1 MQASAQKKPRVLT
14 GRAVLLWLVG
24 FFVVV
29 FAVNAVLVRAAI
41 STFGGVETL
50 SSYKAGLQFEHEAG
64 LAQRQDALNWRV
76 SGELTRDSAGAAQLD
91 VTARDAV
98 GVPLRGLT
106 ADARLAHPADDRLD
120 HVIAV
125 HAVGDG
131 AFHGA
136 AQAQSGQWELIIDL
150 YRGGERVFR
159 SRSRVTLR

>member
-1 MQASAQKKPRVLT
+1 MQAPAQKKPCVLT

-50 SSYKAGLQFEHEAG
+50 SSYKAGLLFEQEAG
-64 LAQRQDALNWRV
+64 LAQRQDALHWQV
-76 SGELTRDSAGAAQLD
+76 SGKLARDGAGEAQLD
-91 VTARDAV
+91 VSARDAQ
-98 GVPLRGLT
+98 GAPLAGLT

-120 HVIAV
+120 RIIAV
-125 HAVGDG
+125 RPVAAGV
-131 AFHGA
+131 FHGA
-136 AQAQSGQWELIIDL
+136 AQAQPGQWELIIDL
-150 YRGGERVFR
+150 YRGDERVFR